1 MVVVQYSK
9 VASVV
14 AMLRVAI
21 VWRTQMNKKIT
32 FILKKRNLPKHVRN
46 RRLLQSI
53 LEVVFQVLR

>member
-1 MVVVQYSK
+1 MAVVQYNK

-21 VWRTQMNKKIT
+21 VCRTQMNKKIT
-32 FILKKRNLPKHVRN
+32 FILKKRNLPKYVRN